1 MFFPL
6 LAGASFDF
14 NSSCR
19 DAYKDI
25 LGLEMEKGRGILEAE
40 RKLHAENSITVL
52 LDNYTDFLTLVITE
66 ERDKYDAWK
75 KRKSERLAV
84 IEDDSKDSPWFLY
97 CKAEINLQ
105 WAFTEIKFGDYKDA
119 AVDINKAF
127 KQLGS
132 NEKKF
137 PGFIPTKKGLGLL
150 HALIGNIPA
159 NYKWAADLVGMSG
172 TVKQGI
178 AELEAVLA
186 ETQKQN
192 QFAYLETETLFY
204 LSFIQLNLNNDE
216 TAEEKIFQRLSE
228 KRMSQP
234 LLVYAAAGM
243 ALHTGRCARA
253 FEFISQLPA
262 DASRLPFHYL
272 GYLQGVALMNKL
284 DTNAAKYFRVYVR
297 NFKGI
302 NFIRS
307 AYRGLAW
314 CCLISNDKDGY
325 ARYMELVKTN
335 GSSMTDE
342 DKQALKDAQGNV
354 MPEVN
359 LLRSRLLFDGGYYRE
374 ALDAVLKMEPKNSRS
389 IHDIIEF
396 EYRLARIHHKMGD
409 TQTAIRYYELAYSSG
424 EKYPFYFA
432 ANSALQLGLI
442 YETMNDKVHSA
453 EWFKKCLALHDH
465 EYQDSIELKAKAGL
479 SRVQ

>member
-1 MFFPL
+1 MQ
-6 LAGASFDF
+6 
-14 NSSCR
+14 
-19 DAYKDI
+19 
-25 LGLEMEKGRGILEAE
+25 KGRSMVENE
-40 RKLHAENSITVL
+40 RKVHPGNSITVL
-52 LDNYTDFLTLVITE
+52 LDNYADFLTLVITE
-66 ERDKYDAWK
+66 ERDKYNAWRQ
-75 KRKSERLAV
+75 RKSERLAA
-84 IEDDSKDSPWFLY
+84 IEENAKDSPWFLY

-119 AVDINKAF
+119 AVDINKAY
-127 KQLGS
+127 KQLES

-137 PGFIPTKKGLGLL
+137 PGFVPAKKCLGLL

-159 NYKWAADLVGMSG
+159 NYKWATDLVGMSG

-178 AELEAVLA
+178 GELEHVLYEA
-186 ETQKQN
+186 QKAN
-192 QFAYLETETLFY
+192 EFGYLETETLFY

-216 TAEEKIFQRLSE
+216 AAQEKIFQRLGE
-228 KRMSQP
+228 KKMDEP

-243 ALHTGRCARA
+243 ALHTGRSAKA
-253 FEFISQLPA
+253 FEFISALPA

-284 DTNAAKYFRVYVR
+284 DTAASKYFRAYTR

-307 AYRGLAW
+307 AYRDLAW
-314 CCLISNDKDGY
+314 CCLISGDQAGY
-325 ARYMELVKTN
+325 TRYMELVKTQ
-335 GSSMTDE
+335 GSSVTDE
-342 DKQALKDAQGNV
+342 DKQALKDAKGDA

-374 ALDAVLKMEPKNSRS
+374 ALTAVLQMEPKNSKS

-409 TQTAIRYYELAYSSG
+409 TQTAIRYYELAFRSG

-442 YETMNDKVHSA
+442 YETLNDKVHA
-453 EWFKKCLALHDH
+453 AGWFKKCLALPDH

-479 SRVQ
+479 SRVE